1 MYNLGIL
8 LNDLQGFKL
17 ARRNGYGW
25 FTYDQQ
31 GNQRAQRQP
40 TFETKF
46 QRTARASGPEVKIT
60 LTLVS
65 MLSMNLRTVY
75 FQIVTLNALYFFFH

>member
-1 MYNLGIL
+1 M
-8 LNDLQGFKL
+8 L
-17 ARRNGYGW
+17 AKALELSHLE
-25 FTYDQQ
+25 QQ
-31 GNQRAQRQP
+31 GSQRVQRQP

-60 LTLVS
+60 LTSVS

-75 FQIVTLNALYFFFH
+75 FQIVTLMPYTSFSID